1 MMDPDNPTWFLMVS
15 VPACKTV
22 SFKFL
27 IIRANGSV
35 TWERGRNHTHAV
47 PCTGTGTTDYDWQQ

>member
-27 IIRANGSV
+27 IIRADGSA
-35 TWERGRNHTHAV
+35 TWERGRNHTYTV
-47 PCTGTGTTDYDWQQ
+47 PCTGTGTTDYDWHQ